1 MNTYYIHISTYLRIS
16 SSESE
21 SCYSK
26 TRFILSV
33 FEASN
38 FNQEE
43 TFFVGAKRGDIRVY
57 QDKMINGSRKE
68 KK

>member
-1 MNTYYIHISTYLRIS
+1 MNTYYIYVHIYVYIP

-21 SCYSK
+21 SCYSE

-57 QDKMINGSRKE
+57 QDKMINGTRKE
-68 KK
+68 KE